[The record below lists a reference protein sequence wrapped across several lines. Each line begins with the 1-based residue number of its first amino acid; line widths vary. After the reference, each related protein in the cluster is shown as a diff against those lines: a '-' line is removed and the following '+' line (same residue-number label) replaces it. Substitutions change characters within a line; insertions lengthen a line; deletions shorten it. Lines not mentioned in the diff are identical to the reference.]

1 MKQIKLLLAL
11 FFSLLIFSCN
21 RDPVQADPGTPNST
35 NSGSFEAGNDN
46 RANVMDTLYPSQ
58 PNGMDT
64 TGEQTGRMNNTGSS
78 SNQLPV
84 DSAKK

>member
-1 MKQIKLLLAL
+1 MKQIKLLLVAVT
-11 FFSLLIFSCN
+11 SLVFFSCN

-35 NSGSFEAGNDN
+35 NSGSYEAGNDN